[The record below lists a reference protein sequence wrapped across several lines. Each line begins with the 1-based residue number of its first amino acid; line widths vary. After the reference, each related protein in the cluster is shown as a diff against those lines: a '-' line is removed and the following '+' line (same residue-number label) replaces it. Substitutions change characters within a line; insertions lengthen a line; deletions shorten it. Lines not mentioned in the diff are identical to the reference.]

1 MKIES
6 PLPVYIAYEVEY
18 LDDQGLI
25 DWEAECLPTSEYF
38 GEDFDL
44 IELVSISTKNV
55 GEVEKAGS
63 YLSSLI
69 YRQWPG
75 FNLKGNEAKL

>member
-6 PLPVYIAYEVEY
+6 PLPVYITYEVEY
-18 LDDQGLI
+18 LDDRGLI
-25 DWEAECLPTSEYF
+25 DWAAEYLSTSEYF

-55 GEVEKAGS
+55 GEVEKAG
-63 YLSSLI
+63 LI
-69 YRQWPG
+69 Y
-75 FNLKGNEAKL
+75 LV